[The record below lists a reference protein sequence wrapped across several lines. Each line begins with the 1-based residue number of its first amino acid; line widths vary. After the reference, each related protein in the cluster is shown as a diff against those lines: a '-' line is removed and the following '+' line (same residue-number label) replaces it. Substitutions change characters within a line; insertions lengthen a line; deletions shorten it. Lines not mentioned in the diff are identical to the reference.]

1 MTNGMKCTVTEKELK
16 SIAKLNRQISRRTW
30 WRRTKRKL
38 LLPFLKLMPAQDII
52 WTEGY
57 GGSYPACPRCGEYVY
72 YADLCCFC
80 GQRLRN
86 AQTVGLVMEKHER

>member
-38 LLPFLKLMPAQDII
+38 LLPFLKLMP
-52 WTEGY
+52 E
-57 GGSYPACPRCGEYVY
+57 
-72 YADLCCFC
+72 
-80 GQRLRN
+80 
-86 AQTVGLVMEKHER
+86 